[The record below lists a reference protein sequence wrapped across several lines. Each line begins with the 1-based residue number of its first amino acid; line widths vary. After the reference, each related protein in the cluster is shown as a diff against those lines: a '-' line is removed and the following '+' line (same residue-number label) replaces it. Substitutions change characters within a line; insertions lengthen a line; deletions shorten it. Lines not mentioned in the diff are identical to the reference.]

1 MNRRALSVLFVG
13 ALVWCVLLLCGC
25 AGTRDTQTRSVTV
38 QVREE
43 LSAGKV
49 VRLKTTTTTNAAEQE
64 ATTSA
69 PDGAL
74 IGEQA
79 AAAAIAAIKAVP
91 AAAPIAAG
99 IDWASILA
107 GGGALATT
115 AATGYLAVKKR
126 EQMRAPSKAK
136 S

>member
-1 MNRRALSVLFVG
+1 MIRRILP
-13 ALVWCVLLLCGC
+13 WLLLSALAYSLALLLSGC

-43 LSAGKV
+43 IHNGKTY
-49 VRLKTTTTTNAAEQE
+49 RLKTTTTSNATEQE

-74 IGEQA
+74 IADQAVA
-79 AAAAIAAIKAVP
+79 AALAAVKTAVP
-91 AAAPIAAG
+91 AAAG

-126 EQMRAPSKAK
+126 EQMRAPKAGK
-136 S
+136 